1 MIAEDIDNLLN
12 DMPSHVDYTDL
23 VEELDLEDV
32 PKERISA
39 LINILDDEKDIYI
52 LFRVSFILTSWGIDE
67 GFQKITQ
74 LLYNGNIDCLMLNNL
89 KSKDDT
95 YKHVLSSYI
104 SYWAVNS
111 DNGKSEEAR
120 KIIYQ
125 PIKFI
130 IDLANI
136 NPFQIGCLFW
146 LVKDKNF
153 NEYIPLL
160 QQHLKILLN
169 KYKDMYWEIHDLS
182 KLFLDIGYHDFI
194 EQICCDNDIKLSD
207 YGL

>member
-1 MIAEDIDNLLN
+1 MITEDIYSLLN
-12 DMPSHVDYTDL
+12 DIPSHVDYTDL

-32 PKERISA
+32 SKERINA
-39 LINILDDEKDIYI
+39 IINILDSEKDIYI
-52 LFRVSFILTSWGIDE
+52 LFRASFILTSWGIDE

-74 LLYNGNIDCLMLNNL
+74 LLYNGSIDYLIPNNL
-89 KSKDDT
+89 KLKDDT

-111 DNGKSEEAR
+111 DNGKNEEAR
-120 KIIYQ
+120 KKIYQ

-136 NPFQIGCLFW
+136 NPFQISCLFW

-160 QQHLKILLN
+160 QQHLKYLLN
-169 KYKDMYWEIHDLS
+169 KHRDMYWEIHDIS
-182 KLFLDIGYHDFI
+182 KLFLDIGYYDFI
-194 EQICCDNDIKLSD
+194 EQTFCNNHIKLSD

>member
-1 MIAEDIDNLLN
+1 MIAEDIYNLLN
-12 DMPSHVDYTDL
+12 DIPSHVDYTDL

-32 PKERISA
+32 PKERINA
-39 LINILDDEKDIYI
+39 LINILDSEKDIYI
-52 LFRVSFILTSWGIDE
+52 LFRVSFILTSWGIDK

-74 LLYNGNIDCLMLNNL
+74 LLYNGNLDYLILNNL
-89 KSKDDT
+89 KLKDDT

-120 KIIYQ
+120 KEIYQ

-136 NPFQIGCLFW
+136 NHFQISCLFW
-146 LVKDKNF
+146 LVKDKSF

-160 QQHLKILLN
+160 QQHLKNLLN
-169 KYKDMYWEIHDLS
+169 KYRNMYWEIHELS

-194 EQICCDNDIKLSD
+194 EQIFCDNDIKLSD